1 MLRAD
6 TDPGLHCTWALS
18 RALLG
23 HPTNHHGRDADH
35 GFVEDPGVRHR
46 LMGLLDGVS
55 SMRSGPRWRLVA
67 RVQGAVKVFVH
78 ISHMLSF
85 MLAGEIQFP
94 PHTRSLNQLVLA

>member
-1 MLRAD
+1 M
-6 TDPGLHCTWALS
+6 
-18 RALLG
+18 
-23 HPTNHHGRDADH
+23 
-35 GFVEDPGVRHR
+35 
-46 LMGLLDGVS
+46 
-55 SMRSGPRWRLVA
+55 A